1 MGAVFAL
8 FAAFYYWSPKIIGKS
23 YNELLGQIHFWILFV
38 GVNLT
43 FFPQHFLG
51 LAGMFNNL
59 YFVLSLSTLLGLLK
73 LQYEITDISDAY
85 VFFNTIFFAFNT
97 GFIYPIGPFIKPA
110 FLQKPVRIYFPNL
123 DKNKIGIE
131 NRMRCV
137 IYQ

>member
-59 YFVLSLSTLLGLLK
+59 YIV
-73 LQYEITDISDAY
+73 YEITDISGAY
-85 VFFNTIFFAFNT
+85 VFFNNIFFAINT
-97 GFIYPIGPFIKPA
+97 GFIYPIGPFIKPT